1 MPRIT
6 HHGDPYPLGATWN
19 ETATNFAI
27 YAGSA
32 DRVELC
38 LFDGWVGTA
47 ETERV
52 EIAER
57 TAGVWHICVTGIQPG
72 QIYGYRV
79 HGPHEPAQGLRHNPH
94 KLLIDPYARAVSGA
108 IDWSPALYG
117 YPVAGDEYRDLVM
130 ETSNSAPYVPKGIVV
145 APDFDWGNDQAP
157 RIPWSDTVIYEA
169 HVRGL
174 TKLCPHVPEALRG
187 TYAGLAHPSVIEYL
201 RGIGVTAVELLPVHA
216 FVQDEHLVRRGLGN
230 YWGYNTLGFFAP
242 EGRYSAAGSRGG
254 QVAEFKRMVQALHA
268 AGLEVLLDVVY
279 NHTAEGN
286 HLGPTLAFR
295 GLDNGAYYR
304 LLNENQRY
312 YTDSTGCGHAMDLT
326 HPRTLQLVMDS
337 LRYWVE
343 EMHVDGYRFDLATT
357 LGRNDERFDQRSA
370 FLQAVAQDPVLARVK
385 LIAEPWDLGNGGYQ
399 AGNFPPPW
407 SEWND
412 KYRDSVRRFWRGD
425 PNQLAELGSRLAGSS
440 DLYAHNERRPHASI
454 NFVAAHDGFT
464 LRDVVSYDGKHNEA
478 NGEHNRDGSDNNLS
492 WNCGTEGETR
502 DPAIRELRL
511 RQMRNFLT
519 TLFVSQGVPM
529 LLSGDEAART
539 QRGNNNAYCQDNEIS
554 WHPWKLTSAQ
564 DGMLA
569 WTRRMAALRRAHPI
583 LRRREYF
590 RDLPP
595 REGERDI
602 LWLRADGEEM
612 TGDEWQNQRTRSLG
626 VWLSGTPK
634 DLTDEQGRPVRDD
647 TMFIMMNSN
656 DGSVRFHPPSI
667 PDGGVWALVLDT
679 YRPEE
684 RMNPEVYLDGEIYE
698 LHGRSMAMLKHVV
711 KGGNEEGRDQ

>member
-1 MPRIT
+1 MSRIT
-6 HHGDPYPLGATWN
+6 QHGAAYPLGATWT

-32 DRVELC
+32 NRVELC
-38 LFDGWVGTA
+38 LFNGKSGTA
-47 ETERV
+47 ETDRV
-52 EIAER
+52 ELVER
-57 TAGVWHICVTGIQPG
+57 TAGVWHTCVAGIPPG
-72 QIYGYRV
+72 QLYGYRV
-79 HGPHEPAQGLRHNPH
+79 HGPHDPSRGLRHNPH
-94 KLLIDPYARAVSGA
+94 KVLLDPYARAISGGV
-108 IDWSPALYG
+108 DWSPAVYG
-117 YPVAGDEYRDLVM
+117 YPLTGDENRDLVM
-130 ETSNSAPYVPKGIVV
+130 ETSDSAPYVPKGIVID
-145 APDFDWGNDQAP
+145 PTYDWGHDQAP
-157 RIPWSDTVIYEA
+157 DTPWSDTVIYEA

-174 TKLCPHVPEALRG
+174 TKLCPTVPEALRG

-201 RGIGVTAVELLPVHA
+201 QGIGVTAVELLPVHA
-216 FVQDEHLVRRGLGN
+216 FVQDEYLVRRKLGN

-254 QVAEFKRMVQALHA
+254 QVAEFKGMVQALHA

-286 HLGPTLAFR
+286 HFGPTLAFR
-295 GLDNGAYYR
+295 ALDNGSYYR
-304 LLNENQRY
+304 LVHENPRY
-312 YTDSTGCGHAMDLT
+312 YADSTGCGHATDLT

-343 EMHVDGYRFDLATT
+343 EMHVDGFRFDLATT
-357 LGRNDERFDQRSA
+357 LARDGDQFDQRSA
-370 FLQAVAQDPVLARVK
+370 FLQAVSQDPVLARVK
-385 LIAEPWDLGNGGYQ
+385 LIAEPWDLGTGGYQ
-399 AGNFPPPW
+399 AGNYPPPW

-478 NGEHNRDGSDNNLS
+478 NGENNRDGSDNNLS
-492 WNCGTEGETR
+492 WNCGAEGETR

-511 RQMRNFLT
+511 RQIRNFLT

-529 LLSGDEAART
+529 LLSGDEVART

-554 WHPWKLTSAQ
+554 WHPWKLAAAQ
-564 DGMLA
+564 DGILT
-569 WTRRMAALRRAHPI
+569 WTRRMTALRRAHPI
-583 LRRREYF
+583 LRRREFF

-602 LWLRADGEEM
+602 LWLRADGVEM
-612 TGDEWQNQRTRSLG
+612 TGDEWHNQRTRSLG

-634 DLTDEQGRPVRDD
+634 NLTDEQGRPVRDD

-656 DGSVRFHPPSI
+656 DDPVRFHPPSI

-679 YRPEE
+679 FRPEE
-684 RMNPEVYLDGEIYE
+684 RTNPEVYLDGEIYE
-698 LHGRSMAMLKHVV
+698 LRGRSMAILKHVL
-711 KGGNEEGRDQ
+711 KGGGEEVRDP

>member
-1 MPRIT
+1 
-6 HHGDPYPLGATWN
+6 
-19 ETATNFAI
+19 
-27 YAGSA
+27 
-32 DRVELC
+32 VELC
-38 LFDGWVGTA
+38 LFDEKSGTK
-47 ETERV
+47 ETDRV
-52 EIAER
+52 EVVER
-57 TAGVWHICVTGIQPG
+57 TAGVWHTCVAGIPPG
-72 QIYGYRV
+72 QLYGYRV
-79 HGPHEPAQGLRHNPH
+79 HGPHDPSRGLRHNPH
-94 KLLIDPYARAVSGA
+94 KVLLDPYARAIDGGV
-108 IDWSPALYG
+108 DWSPAVYG
-117 YPVAGDEYRDLVM
+117 YPLTGDENRDLVM
-130 ETSNSAPYVPKGIVV
+130 ETSDSAPYVPKGIVID
-145 APDFDWGNDQAP
+145 PSYDWGHDQAP
-157 RIPWSDTVIYEA
+157 NTPWSDTVIYEA

-201 RGIGVTAVELLPVHA
+201 QGIGVTAVELLPVHA
-216 FVQDEHLVRRGLGN
+216 FVQDEYLVRRKLGN

-254 QVAEFKRMVQALHA
+254 QVAEFKGTVQALHA

-286 HLGPTLAFR
+286 HFGPTLAFR
-295 GLDNGAYYR
+295 ALDNGSYYR
-304 LLNENQRY
+304 LVHENPRY
-312 YTDSTGCGHAMDLT
+312 YADSTGCGHATDLT

-343 EMHVDGYRFDLATT
+343 EMHVDGFRFDLATT
-357 LGRNDERFDQRSA
+357 LARDGDQFDRRSA
-370 FLQAVAQDPVLARVK
+370 FLQAVSQDPVLARVK
-385 LIAEPWDLGNGGYQ
+385 LIAEPWDLGTGGYQ
-399 AGNFPPPW
+399 AGNYPPPW

-440 DLYAHNERRPHASI
+440 DLYAHNERRPNASI

-478 NGEHNRDGSDNNLS
+478 NGENNRDGSDNNLS
-492 WNCGTEGETR
+492 WNCGAEGETR

-511 RQMRNFLT
+511 RQIRNFLT

-529 LLSGDEAART
+529 LLSGDEVART

-554 WHPWKLTSAQ
+554 WHPWKLTAAQ
-564 DGMLA
+564 DGILA
-569 WTRRMAALRRAHPI
+569 WTRRMTALRRAHPI
-583 LRRREYF
+583 LRRREFF

-602 LWLRADGEEM
+602 LWLRADGVEM
-612 TGDEWQNQRTRSLG
+612 TGDEWHNQRTRSLG

-634 DLTDEQGRPVRDD
+634 NLTDEQGRPVRDD

-656 DGSVRFHPPSI
+656 DDPVRFHPPSI
-667 PDGGVWALVLDT
+667 PEGGVWALVLDT
-679 YRPEE
+679 FRPEE
-684 RMNPEVYLDGEIYE
+684 RTNPEVYLDGEIYE
-698 LHGRSMAMLKHVV
+698 LRGRSMAILKHVL
-711 KGGNEEGRDQ
+711 KGGGEEVRDP